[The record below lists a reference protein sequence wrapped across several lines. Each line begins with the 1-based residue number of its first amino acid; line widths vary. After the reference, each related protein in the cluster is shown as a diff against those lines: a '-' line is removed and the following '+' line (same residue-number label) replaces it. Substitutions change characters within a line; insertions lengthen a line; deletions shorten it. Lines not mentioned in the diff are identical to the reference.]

1 MSGRIY
7 SLDSMRIIAM
17 VFVVIIHTDPF
28 LGMGVYGNLL
38 NFALETAARFAVP
51 FFFMTS
57 GYFLALK
64 FARSDPGAYY
74 LNRVATISSI
84 YVFGLL
90 LLTFPVFLTGTAV
103 QARVNGESVL
113 YTLAGMVAE
122 AIEPAELF
130 YYGTSVSEILWFLP
144 ALIFAYTVIYGFV
157 RVDKASYILP
167 VAVGFHVIGLL
178 GASYTMFVDV
188 PFRIRDGL
196 FFGFFYTALGYAVYS
211 YDWQPSVDHSRRYLA
226 VTVVCVAF
234 HFAERYALGY
244 LLTGETFA
252 DGVYSPSYTIGT
264 ALVTLALFLFLLS
277 RPTLTANTSLPSWGI
292 YAVGVYVVHP
302 SVLYVLNGA
311 GEGLTIAGYT
321 VGETLVWHLFLTPAV
336 FFGSLGLYILAHKLQ
351 VIEIGGSHLPSLGR
365 LRNRT
370 S

>member
-28 LGMGVYGNLL
+28 VGIGVYGNLL
-38 NFALETAARFAVP
+38 NFTLETAARFAVP

-74 LNRVATISSI
+74 LNRVAKISSI
-84 YVFGLL
+84 YIFGL

-103 QARVNGESVL
+103 QARLNGESVV
-113 YTLAGMVAE
+113 YTLGAMTAE

-144 ALIFAYTVIYGFV
+144 ALIFAYTLIYAFV
-157 RVDKASYILP
+157 RVEKASYILP
-167 VAVGFHVIGLL
+167 VAIGFHIIGLL
-178 GASYTMFVDV
+178 GASYTMFIDI

-196 FFGFFYTALGYAVYS
+196 FFGFFYTTLGYAVYS
-211 YDWQPSVDHSRRYLA
+211 YDWQPSVKHSRRYLA
-226 VTVVCVAF
+226 ATVVCVVF

-264 ALVTLALFLFLLS
+264 ALVTLTLFLFLLS
-277 RPTLTANTSLPSWGI
+277 RPNLTADTSLPSWGI
-292 YAVGVYVVHP
+292 YAVGIYVVHP

-311 GEGLTIAGYT
+311 GEGLTIAGI
-321 VGETLVWHLFLTPAV
+321 VVAETLWWHLFLTPAV
-336 FFGSLGLYILAHKLQ
+336 FFGSLGLYMLAERLEI
-351 VIEIGGSHLPSLGR
+351 IEIRGSHLPSLAR
-365 LRNRT
+365 LRNRPPG
-370 S
+370 

>member
-7 SLDSMRIIAM
+7 SLDSMRIVAM

-28 LGMGVYGNLL
+28 VGLGVYGNLF
-38 NFALETAARFAVP
+38 NFILETAARFAVP

-64 FARSDPGAYY
+64 FASSDPGAYY

-90 LLTFPVFLTGTAV
+90 LTFPVFLTGTAV
-103 QARVNGESVL
+103 QARLDGESVV
-113 YTLAGMVAE
+113 YMIANTAAE

-167 VAVGFHVIGLL
+167 VAIGFHVIGLL

-196 FFGFFYTALGYAVYS
+196 FFGFFYTALGYAIYS

-226 VTVVCVAF
+226 ATVVFGGF

-244 LLTGETFA
+244 LFTGNTFA

-264 ALVTLALFLFLLS
+264 ALVTLALFVFLLS
-277 RPTLTANTSLPSWGI
+277 RPTLTADTSLPSWGI

-302 SVLYVLNGA
+302 VVLYVLEGA
-311 GEGLTIAGYT
+311 GEGLTVAGYA

-336 FFGSLGLYILAHKLQ
+336 FFVSLGLYILAHKLH
-351 VIEIGGSHLPSLGR
+351 VIEIGGSHLPSLSR
-365 LRNRT
+365 LRKR
-370 S
+370 SF